1 MGSLSRHWALN
12 LVIGLH
18 GQELREEVRDGLPK
32 IVRLVLE
39 DIELRPGDAELLADA
54 VIGDIDGT
62 TVRMGVAF
70 FTLNELA
77 ERYPQLGLAW

>member
-1 MGSLSRHWALN
+1 MGSLSRQWALN
-12 LVIGLH
+12 LVIRLYGH
-18 GQELREEVRDGLPK
+18 ELREEVRDGLPR

-39 DIELRPGDAELLADA
+39 DIELRAGDAELLADA

-70 FTLNELA
+70 FTLDELA
-77 ERYPQLGLAW
+77 DRYPQLGLGW

>member
-1 MGSLSRHWALN
+1 MGSLSRQWALN
-12 LVIGLH
+12 LVIRQYGH
-18 GQELREEVRDGLPK
+18 ELREEVRDGLPK

-70 FTLNELA
+70 FTLDELA
-77 ERYPQLGLAW
+77 DRYPQLGLGW